1 MAPGAPMRRL
11 GRLIADLPGALLRI
25 LIRAYQLVISPWL
38 AGRCRYVPSC
48 SHYALEAI
56 ERFGALRGG
65 WLAVKRICR
74 CRPGGG
80 WGYDPVPE
88 RKENTEPRLT
98 NEL

>member
-1 MAPGAPMRRL
+1 MKRL
-11 GRLIADLPGALLRI
+11 GRAVKAAPRAVLLG
-25 LIRAYQLVISPWL
+25 LIRGYQLFVSPWL
-38 AGRCRYVPSC
+38 AGRCRYMPTC
-48 SHYALEAI
+48 STYALLAV

-65 WLAVKRICR
+65 WLATKRICR

-88 RKENTEPRLT
+88 CNKHAEPRLT